1 MATTI
6 NTAREV
12 LSAHGF
18 RLFTWG
24 GSYTVSRLLPAYG
37 SSAAAFRFHRD
48 HRGFEASYVSLT
60 WVRRLAEALL
70 LADAGQVS
78 SKACAD
84 AWAADRKAEI
94 AWAEAGEKHRA
105 AGYWQRPDHTQQ
117 QIDDLGVSE
126 LKAGGA
132 SRMALLTRQVLVE
145 GWQEKNPIEPLLARM
160 GSQAPR
166 PALVWRLL

>member
-6 NTAREV
+6 AAAREV
-12 LSAHGF
+12 LCAHGF

-24 GSYTVSRLLPAYG
+24 GRYTVSRLIPPYG
-37 SSAAAFRFHRD
+37 SKAAEHRFHRD
-48 HRGFEASYVSLT
+48 HRGFEASHVSLT
-60 WVRRLAEALL
+60 WVRKLADALL

-78 SKACAD
+78 VAACRD
-84 AWAADRKAEI
+84 AWAADRRAEI
-94 AWAEAGEKHRA
+94 AWAEAGAKHRA
-105 AGYWQRPDHTQQ
+105 AGYWARPDHTPQE
-117 QIDDLGVSE
+117 ILNLGVAE

-145 GWQEKNPIEPLLARM
+145 GWQEANPIEPVLARM

-166 PALVWRLL
+166 PALV

>member
-1 MATTI
+1 MPTTI

-24 GSYTVSRLLPAYG
+24 GRYTVSRQIPAYG
-37 SSAAAFRFHRD
+37 SSAAAFRFHRA

-60 WVRRLAEALL
+60 WVRRLADALV

-78 SKACAD
+78 GKACAD
-84 AWAADRKAEI
+84 AWDADRKAEI
-94 AWAEAGEKHRA
+94 AWAEAGARHRA
-105 AGYWQRPDHTQQ
+105 AGYWQRPDHTVE
-117 QIDDLGVSE
+117 QIDDLGVAE
-126 LKAGGA
+126 LKTGGA

-145 GWQEKNPIEPLLARM
+145 GWQEKNPIGPLLDRM

-166 PALVWRLL
+166 PALV